1 MGVAEPDVD
10 VQALAELPETGHF
23 AAPVVGQALAHEGRH
38 LLHLPRE
45 AFQRGLCRA
54 IIHLAQDQV
63 AAVTLDQ
70 HTNGRAVVGSF
81 DQVALPV
88 SGNQAILDLLGA
100 VLDTQ
105 LLGHETARCGR
116 CGATIAPTG
125 FGAAQRLDEGL
136 FQLPTGLGIDGGVDG
151 LVTDQAG
158 AFRCWHTP

>member
-10 VQALAELPETGHF
+10 VQALAELPEIGHF
-23 AAPVVGQALAHEGRH
+23 AGPVVGQALAHEGRH

-45 AFQRGLCRA
+45 AFQRSLCRA

-63 AAVTLDQ
+63 AAVTFNQ
-70 HTNGRAVVGSF
+70 YANGRAVVGTL

-88 SGNQAILDLLGA
+88 SGNQTIPDLLGA

-105 LLGHETARCGR
+105 LLGHETAPCSR
-116 CGATIAPTG
+116 CGAAIAPPG
-125 FGAAQRLDEGL
+125 FGAAQRLDESL
-136 FQLPTGLGIDGGVDG
+136 FQLPTRLGIDGGVDG
-151 LVTDQAG
+151 LVADQAG